1 MLSKG
6 DVSEYETI
14 VMKNKLDKIEQDFY
28 ENLI

>member
-6 DVSEYETI
+6 NVSEYEII

>member
-6 DVSEYETI
+6 DVSEYEII